1 MTESR
6 LETERLLRAR
16 NTLKVIWTAYPV
28 SLTPTGSRD
37 TDVIDAIQTA
47 LDQIDLALLHNT
59 DIELNFELTEEDPQ

>member
-16 NTLKVIWTAYPV
+16 NTLKVVWSAYRADRDTV
-28 SLTPTGSRD
+28 EARD
-37 TDVIDAIQTA
+37 TDVIDAIETA

-59 DIELNFELTEEDPQ
+59 DAEISFTLEGET